1 MNTDSDLSN
10 TALETQRQASAT
22 GISCVVVT
30 YNPEP
35 TRFQSLLDAVLPQV
49 ERVFVVDNGSNA
61 QALQWLAPMGERP
74 EVHWTPLGR
83 NLGIAAA
90 LNVGIASAL
99 EVQSSHVLLL
109 DHDSIPA
116 ADMVARLAAAAESLS
131 GKHALA
137 AIGPRYVD
145 ERQANPPPF
154 IRVEGLRLVRCQCRD
169 ESDVV
174 PVDYLISSG
183 SLIPAETLRV
193 VGGMAEELFIDYVDI
208 EWGLRARQCGYQSF
222 GVCAAHMEHDL
233 GDAPLHFFGRRIP
246 LHSPL
251 RHYYHMRNA
260 VSLYLRSNAPLNW
273 KLVDGWR
280 LILKYGFYS
289 LLAPSRWQHFF
300 MMSRGIWH
308 GVLGRMGPLGL
319 GSTRE

>member
-1 MNTDSDLSN
+1 MNTDSDLSS
-10 TALETQRQASAT
+10 TARKAQRQANTT

-30 YNPEP
+30 YNPEY
-35 TRFQSLLDAVLPQV
+35 TRFQSLLDAVSPQV
-49 ERVFVVDNGSNA
+49 ERIFVVDNGSNA
-61 QALQWLAPMGERP
+61 QILQWLAPIGDRP
-74 EVHWTPLGR
+74 CVHWIPLGR
-83 NLGIAAA
+83 NLGIASA
-90 LNVGIASAL
+90 LNVGISRAL
-99 EVQSSHVLLL
+99 EMQSSHVLLL

-116 ADMVARLAAAAESLS
+116 ADMVARLRAAAESLA

-145 ERQANPPPF
+145 DRQANPPPF
-154 IRVEGLRLVRCQCRD
+154 IRVEGLRLVRCQCQ
-169 ESDVV
+169 EETDVV

-208 EWGLRARQCGYQSF
+208 EWGLRARQHGYQSF

-233 GDAPLHFFGRRIP
+233 GDAPVQFLGRQIP

-260 VSLYLRSNAPLNW
+260 VSLYLRSDFPIQW

-280 LILKYGFYS
+280 LLLKYGFYS
-289 LLAPSRWQHFF
+289 LLVPSRWRHFS
-300 MMSRGIWH
+300 MMTRGIWD
-308 GVLGRMGPLGL
+308 GLRGKLGPLL
-319 GSTRE
+319 QRSST